1 MAPNYRLEM
10 SKHMGSLTKSTPCII
25 CSGRSNVCQVY
36 HLHFSTAWYN
46 RQMSSLGES
55 HPMCHFCDTPHAVDN
70 RTRQNVILSD
80 STLSGIQYLQGWGWQ
95 DEDPLHCDME
105 AVPGG
110 KVVHLRRVWE
120 RAYMRNPLPID
131 TVLVAGL
138 NDIRDTAR
146 LYLGKYTMEET
157 ANIASDDIMSSI
169 RGLHKLILEHSSTHS
184 VDSTLAVAT
193 VLHVPALYWHQ
204 DDGPPPT
211 PSYTNYKDLVDTL
224 NLKIEAF
231 NIENGAKSAP
241 KLHHTG
247 ERPLD
252 KGKKRKFQ
260 FQAFR
265 ESNREDMMHLKDH
278 KRFKMVKC
286 LVKYF
291 AKATAKSY
299 QHLD

>member
-1 MAPNYRLEM
+1 M
-10 SKHMGSLTKSTPCII
+10 
-25 CSGRSNVCQVY
+25 
-36 HLHFSTAWYN
+36 STAWYN
-46 RQMSSLGES
+46 RQMSLLGNS
-55 HPMCHFCDTPHAVDN
+55 TPMCHFCDTPHPIDN

-80 STLSGIQYLQGWGWQ
+80 STLSGVQYLQGWDWA
-95 DEDPLHCDME
+95 DEEPLHCDIE

-110 KVVHLRRVWE
+110 KVVALKRVWE

-146 LYLGKYTMEET
+146 LYLGKYTLEET
-157 ANIASDDIMSSI
+157 DNKASEDIMTSI
-169 RGLHKLILEHSSTHS
+169 RGLHKLVLEHSATHG

-193 VLHVPALYWHQ
+193 VLHVPALYWHA
-204 DDGPPPT
+204 DDGPL
-211 PSYTNYKDLVDTL
+211 PSSDYINYKGLIDTL

-231 NIENGAKSAP
+231 NIENGASSAP
-241 KLHHTG
+241 KLHQTG

-252 KGKKRKFQ
+252 RGKKRKYMFNV
-260 FQAFR
+260 FR
-265 ESNREDMMHLKDH
+265 EVDKVNMMHLKDP

-291 AKATAKSY
+291 TKATPKSY
-299 QHLD
+299 QIVN

>member
-1 MAPNYRLEM
+1 M
-10 SKHMGSLTKSTPCII
+10 I
-25 CSGRSNVCQVY
+25 
-36 HLHFSTAWYN
+36 
-46 RQMSSLGES
+46 SLGES
-55 HPMCHFCDTPHAVDN
+55 HPMCHFCDVPHAVDN
-70 RTRQNVILSD
+70 RTRQRVILSD

-95 DEDPLHCDME
+95 DEDPLHCDLE
-105 AVPGG
+105 CVPGG
-110 KVVHLRRVWE
+110 KVITLKRVWE
-120 RAYMRNPLPID
+120 KAYHRNPLPID

-146 LYLGKYTMEET
+146 LYLGKYCMEET
-157 ANIASDDIMSSI
+157 ANLASDDIMSSI
-169 RGLHKLILEHSSTHS
+169 KALHRIILEHSSNHS
-184 VDSTLAVAT
+184 VDSTLAAAT

-204 DDGPPPT
+204 DDGPPPS
-211 PSYTNYKDLVDTL
+211 PSYTNYKLLVDTL

-231 NIENGAKSAP
+231 NIENGASSAP
-241 KLHHTG
+241 KLHQTG
-247 ERPLD
+247 ERSLA

-265 ESNREDMMHLKDH
+265 EEKKEDMMHLKDD

-291 AKATAKSY
+291 AKATAKSV